1 MPVQELHHQTSEALE
16 CTWDAHSGADTDEDV
31 ACSLDVDLEL
41 ARLIDGR
48 IEEGEQALWRH
59 VSYRKIAMQLPP
71 HSHVPDV

>member
-16 CTWDAHSGADTDEDV
+16 CTWDAHSGADTDKDV